1 MEKEQMSVG
10 SRGGRVKV
18 DGVDVGGWAGG
29 EIIWEQCSRDPIFFH
44 VCGGGDIPAWGRGKG
59 GPCGGQ

>member
-29 EIIWEQCSRDPIFFH
+29 GNHMGAVFP
-44 VCGGGDIPAWGRGKG
+44 
-59 GPCGGQ
+59 